1 LNVFARLCSSK
12 PVQAAVH
19 EAVAEI
25 SRALGVRISDPKS
38 TKQKRLRAKD
48 YENNG
53 PVSISG
59 SRNSTGPPTEK
70 IELLSN
76 EEAGHIASDDELDNI
91 DSYEQRLASS
101 SQDDFSDGQ
110 DIVELEKQLASEGI
124 RGRSRN
130 ANSEDYDMRRDLS
143 ISDSDSQ
150 SRSESPEKSKAA
162 TTKKTS
168 FIPSLT
174 MGGYISGSGSD
185 VEEVDIAPK
194 KNRRGQRERQQIWE
208 KKYGCNAKH
217 LQQQQ
222 QQKRPRPRRKASPDY
237 TLGDTG
243 SAAQS
248 KRKVGPKNDARGK
261 DDSGPLHPSW
271 EAAKKAKE
279 AKQKPVEFQG
289 KKITFD

>member
-1 LNVFARLCSSK
+1 
-12 PVQAAVH
+12 
-19 EAVAEI
+19 
-25 SRALGVRISDPKS
+25 VRISDLKS

-53 PVSISG
+53 PVSISA
-59 SRNSTGPPTEK
+59 SRNSKRPPTENTD
-70 IELLSN
+70 LLN
-76 EEAGHIASDDELDNI
+76 IEEAGQIASDDELDNI
-91 DSYEQRLASS
+91 GSYEQQLASS
-101 SQDDFSDGQ
+101 SQDDVSDGE

-130 ANSEDYDMRRDLS
+130 ANSKDYDMRRDLS
-143 ISDSDSQ
+143 ISDSNSR

-208 KKYGCNAKH
+208 KKYGRNAKH
-217 LQQQQ
+217 LQQQ
-222 QQKRPRPRRKASPDY
+222 RRRASPEY
-237 TLGDTG
+237 SLGGTG
-243 SAAQS
+243 GAAQS
-248 KRKVGPKNDARGK
+248 KRKDELKNDARGK
-261 DDSGPLHPSW
+261 DGSGPLHPSW

>member
-1 LNVFARLCSSK
+1 
-12 PVQAAVH
+12 
-19 EAVAEI
+19 
-25 SRALGVRISDPKS
+25 VRTSDLKS

-48 YENNG
+48 YENIG
-53 PVSISG
+53 PVS
-59 SRNSTGPPTEK
+59 NSASKNSKGLPTEDTD
-70 IELLSN
+70 LLNN
-76 EEAGHIASDDELDNI
+76 EKAGQIASDDELDNI
-91 DSYEQRLASS
+91 GSYEQRLASAS
-101 SQDDFSDGQ
+101 RDDFSDGE

-124 RGRSRN
+124 RGRSRT
-130 ANSEDYDMRRDLS
+130 ANSKDYDVRRDLS
-143 ISDSDSQ
+143 ISDSGSRSQ
-150 SRSESPEKSKAA
+150 SESPEKPKAA

-208 KKYGCNAKH
+208 KKYGRNAKH
-217 LQQQQ
+217 LQQQ
-222 QQKRPRPRRKASPDY
+222 RRKASPECN
-237 TLGDTG
+237 LGGAG
-243 SAAQS
+243 SAAAQS
-248 KRKVGPKNDARGK
+248 KRMGGLQNDARGK